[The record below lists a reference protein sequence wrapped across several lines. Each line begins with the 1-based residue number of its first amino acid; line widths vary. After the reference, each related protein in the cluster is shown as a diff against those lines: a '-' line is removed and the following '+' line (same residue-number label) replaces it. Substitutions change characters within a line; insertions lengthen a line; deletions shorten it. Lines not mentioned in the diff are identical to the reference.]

1 MEMKTHAAPGGDA
14 AVLPSSPPPRDTAGE
29 PVPGRVMS
37 RTMFD
42 TPIVRQVFYG
52 LSLFLLRITGWKKE
66 GKLPEMH
73 KYVVIAAPHTS
84 NWDFPLTLMLAFAFR
99 IKVYWMGKHT
109 LFRGIM
115 GPICRWL
122 GGIEV
127 DRRRSTN
134 LVAQSVERFR
144 ISKAMAMIIPPEGT
158 RKKVRYWKTG
168 FYHIAHGAGVPIA
181 LGFMDYRRKVGGL
194 GPLFHPTG
202 DIDRDMAE
210 IQAFYENVT
219 GRRPDQW
226 NLDSVAA
233 GAERSGPSA

>member
-1 MEMKTHAAPGGDA
+1 MEMQIRSGPEADA
-14 AVLPSSPPPRDTAGE
+14 AAVPSVSPPREMIDAPAQ
-29 PVPGRVMS
+29 GRIMS

-42 TPIVRQVFYG
+42 TPVLKQLFYG
-52 LSLFLLRITGWKKE
+52 LSLFLLRVTGWKKE
-66 GKLPEMH
+66 GKLPEIP
-73 KYVVIAAPHTS
+73 KFVVIAAPHTS

-99 IKVYWMGKHT
+99 LKVYWMGKHT

-127 DRRRSTN
+127 DRRQSTN

-144 ISKAMAMIIPPEGT
+144 TSEALAMIIPPEGT

-168 FYHIAHGAGVPIA
+168 FYHIAHGAGVPIL
-181 LGFMDYRRKVGGL
+181 LGFMDYRRKVGGV

-202 DIDRDMAE
+202 DIERDMAE
-210 IQAFYENVT
+210 IRAFYEGIT
-219 GRRPDQW
+219 GKRPDQW
-226 NLDSVAA
+226 SHESVAA
-233 GAERSGPSA
+233 KARRGGHET

>member
-1 MEMKTHAAPGGDA
+1 MP
-14 AVLPSSPPPRDTAGE
+14 
-29 PVPGRVMS
+29 

-42 TPIVRQVFYG
+42 TPVVKQVFYF
-52 LSLFLLRITGWKKE
+52 LSLFLLRAAGWKKE
-66 GKLPEMH
+66 GDRPEIP

-99 IKVYWMGKHT
+99 LKVYWMGKHT

-127 DRRRSTN
+127 DRTRSTN
-134 LVAQSVERFR
+134 LVAQSIERFR
-144 ISKAMAMIIPPEGT
+144 ISETMAMIIPPEGT

-168 FYHIAHGAGVPIA
+168 FYHIAHGAGVPIV

-202 DIDRDMAE
+202 NIDRDMAE
-210 IQAFYENVT
+210 IQKYYEGVT
-219 GRRPDQW
+219 GRKPDQW
-226 NLDSVAA
+226 NHESITA
-233 GAERSGPSA
+233 GADRSGPAT